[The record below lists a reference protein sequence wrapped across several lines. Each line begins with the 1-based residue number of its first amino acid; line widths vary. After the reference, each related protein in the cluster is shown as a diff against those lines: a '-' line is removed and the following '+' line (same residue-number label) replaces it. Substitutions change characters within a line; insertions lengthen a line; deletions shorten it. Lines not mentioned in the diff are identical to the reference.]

1 MVKRA
6 SIQGDKKGAQFNT
19 DESTIREKKAADQ
32 FNEEVFEGQT
42 PKGAASATN
51 QLGWILV
58 AQNSVGD
65 SGKK

>member
-1 MVKRA
+1 M

-32 FNEEVFEGQT
+32 FNEVFQGQT
-42 PKGAASATN
+42 PTKGAASATN

>member
-1 MVKRA
+1 M
-6 SIQGDKKGAQFNT
+6 SIHGDKKGAQFNI

-32 FNEEVFEGQT
+32 FNEEVFQGQT
-42 PKGAASATN
+42 PSKGAASATN